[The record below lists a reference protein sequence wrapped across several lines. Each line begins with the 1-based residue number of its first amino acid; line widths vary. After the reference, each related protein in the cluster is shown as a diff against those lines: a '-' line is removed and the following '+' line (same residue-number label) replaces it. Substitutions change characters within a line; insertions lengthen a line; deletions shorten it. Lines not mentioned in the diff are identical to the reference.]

1 MKEFDVMD
9 RNLDVM
15 TALLDPCLTT
25 GEAIREG
32 IARWH
37 SRESEPRREAVE
49 YPHPRAE
56 RRVGE
61 NGTRINA
68 G

>member
-1 MKEFDVMD
+1 MD

-32 IARWH
+32 IARWRL
-37 SRESEPRREAVE
+37 RENEPRREAAE

-56 RRVGE
+56 RRAGE
-61 NGTRINA
+61 HETLSNA